1 MITVEA
7 SRRAAFLPTLIIQM
21 TDQNRSQHILELA
34 RELLDDIE
42 LGRADAERLILK
54 ASRLARWV
62 GTDEIRAWLKFE
74 MIGYNSADSVSLK
87 YMGMTG
93 RWTNREEKKGYWGP
107 LAQQEAKIIAERAKL
122 AAMRTPDVSSEYA
135 TLAINNVTN
144 AMTSSANLIQNIS
157 GIKSRVLGLLHGFV
171 SEVYYAKEFDNLTES
186 IFERYQRDVDTLIAQ
201 HCGNLLEKIPSVMDR
216 LSAGDVEAISQALST
231 CRRIIESFADSI
243 FPPTDETIEIGG
255 NVLKL
260 DASKHQNRI
269 NAYLQGKTDSQSRK
283 QRLRQNLA
291 NLFDR
296 VSSGVHKDVSVE
308 EARSLFLNTYLFL
321 GKILHIEKTTA

>member
-1 MITVEA
+1 
-7 SRRAAFLPTLIIQM
+7 M
-21 TDQNRSQHILELA
+21 TDQSRSQHILELA

-62 GTDEIRAWLKFE
+62 GSDEIRAWLKLE
-74 MIGYNSADSVSLK
+74 MIGYNSAEAVSIK
-87 YMGMTG
+87 YMGQTG
-93 RWTNREEKKGYWGP
+93 RWTNFEEKKGFWGP
-107 LAQQEAKIIAERAKL
+107 LAQQEAKIAAEKAKL
-122 AAMRTPDVSSEYA
+122 ASMRTPDIGGDYA
-135 TLAINNVTN
+135 NIAITNVTN
-144 AMTSSANLIQNIS
+144 AMTSSANLIQTVS

-171 SEVYYAKEFDNLTES
+171 SEVYYAKEFDSLTES

-201 HCGNLLEKIPSVMDR
+201 HCGDLLEKIPAVMDR
-216 LSAGDVEAISQALST
+216 LSAGDAEAVSQALST

-243 FPPTDETIEIGG
+243 FPPTDDTIEIGG

-269 NAYLQGKTDSQSRK
+269 NAYIHGKTNSQSRK

-296 VSSGVHKDVSVE
+296 VSSGVHKDVSAE

-321 GKILHIEKTTA
+321 GEILHVGQTSA